1 MVYNHHMIKLI
12 LVDFDD
18 TLYLSEEACFH
29 LENKIAARLGF
40 SPMSRKSHLAN
51 WGQPLNK
58 VISQR
63 IPGIDTDAFMKLFPV
78 VSHEEALKGNFDNIP
93 NKNIETIK
101 KLKAEGYLFVIL
113 TPREGRE
120 IGHLISTGASV
131 MNTIDGLFYQE
142 RYQYKKPDPR
152 IFLLPESVFK
162 VGFNEMVYVS
172 NTLSDV
178 KLCNEAG
185 VHFIASVE
193 NKLRKPEDF
202 KSLGAKW
209 IINKFTDLPKQI
221 ALLNNA
227 LEKEVKLPSHKPII

>member
-1 MVYNHHMIKLI
+1 MIKLI

-18 TLYLSEEACFH
+18 TLYLSEAACFR
-29 LENKIAARLGF
+29 LENKIAAKLGF
-40 SPMSRKSHLAN
+40 PPMSRKSHLEN

-58 VISQR
+58 VISKR

-93 NKNIETIK
+93 EKNIETIK
-101 KLKAEGYLFVIL
+101 KLKAEGYLVVIL

-120 IGHLISTGASV
+120 IGHLISTGAPV
-131 MNTIDGLFYQE
+131 MNFIDGLFYQE
-142 RYQYKKPDPR
+142 RYRYKKPDPR

-178 KLCNEAG
+178 TLCDKAG

-193 NKLRKPEDF
+193 NKMRKPEDF
-202 KSLGAKW
+202 KALGARW
-209 IINKFTDLPKQI
+209 IISKFTDLPKQI
-221 ALLNNA
+221 DTLNKEM
-227 LEKEVKLPSHKPII
+227 EKEAKQPHRKPII